1 MQNGLKFWFAKV
13 KFDKQKTTTAKSLR
27 RSVWLKNLNTLST
40 VSINNRL
47 QAFEDEYLW
56 NEHLDLAGSPFWFF
70 FAPLKT
76 LCWLS
81 VRDDEGSRNA
91 SVIKEPSNFLLAGSE

>member
-1 MQNGLKFWFAKV
+1 MNVF
-13 KFDKQKTTTAKSLR
+13 
-27 RSVWLKNLNTLST
+27 
-40 VSINNRL
+40 
-47 QAFEDEYLW
+47 
-56 NEHLDLAGSPFWFF
+56 EHLDLAGSPFWFF

-81 VRDDEGSRNA
+81 VRDAEGSRNA